1 MAVPVMDQA
10 EPGTEAF
17 SPVKPKSVEVDGG
30 EKDEVDVANK
40 GEHDCEGNA
49 NAKTPEES
57 KVRGRVPRPFLEIE
71 TGEED
76 EMTSPDY
83 SERRISLNMTP
94 LSCKSTDSSA
104 EYHHPNQTI
113 IILDWDDTVRHPME
127 LGNVMVIGGGG
138 WVGSALVLE
147 LLRRREELGV
157 SHVVV
162 ADLAGAFLVEK
173 VLDVSRPEAVREALV
188 AALPQTIFNLAAVI
202 DLRPEVSQVL
212 MSAVNTDAV
221 QCLLK
226 EITCERLIHF
236 STLDVAWDGQC
247 LNAAPRPTEDLQVH
261 SPVGYVRSKAR
272 GELQVH
278 QWMAKTRDRVSAVVL
293 RPAHIFGSY
302 NDLDFVAA
310 DVLAGFLRKFPP
322 VQLGPPTARMSLV
335 SVPTVVEAAVR
346 AAQNANKLSGRCL
359 AVKDLDANFFRFY
372 HQDVLGRR
380 MWPLRLPGILV
391 VLAALVEDLWY
402 WLMSPWCQR
411 HPVHCLTF
419 HGVRQ
424 AFSDLV
430 IDDAETWQSL
440 GDYRCSRTKKGSSA
454 ICPSTTCMR
463 QHGLSVMGPRPGGEL
478 ARRLQ
483 VLAYEAKQLIEVA
496 ATLADKARAR
506 AAHEGWVNLS
516 CTAWLPDLL
525 ETVEKCEVASAR
537 SQFEPTGIS
546 SPAGW
551 KARAFEEVIERFYQ
565 RYPNQSWKN
574 IISIGDAPHEREAW
588 TPRCRSKSIKFV
600 LRPSIEQLVRELHM
614 LRDSLREIV
623 LHDDDLDMH
632 FCTETFA
639 DPLAC

>member
-113 IILDWDDTVRHPME
+113 IILDWDDT
-127 LGNVMVIGGGG
+127 
-138 WVGSALVLE
+138 
-147 LLRRREELGV
+147 
-157 SHVVV
+157 
-162 ADLAGAFLVEK
+162 
-173 VLDVSRPEAVREALV
+173 
-188 AALPQTIFNLAAVI
+188 
-202 DLRPEVSQVL
+202 
-212 MSAVNTDAV
+212 
-221 QCLLK
+221 
-226 EITCERLIHF
+226 
-236 STLDVAWDGQC
+236 
-247 LNAAPRPTEDLQVH
+247 
-261 SPVGYVRSKAR
+261 
-272 GELQVH
+272 
-278 QWMAKTRDRVSAVVL
+278 
-293 RPAHIFGSY
+293 
-302 NDLDFVAA
+302 
-310 DVLAGFLRKFPP
+310 
-322 VQLGPPTARMSLV
+322 
-335 SVPTVVEAAVR
+335 
-346 AAQNANKLSGRCL
+346 
-359 AVKDLDANFFRFY
+359 
-372 HQDVLGRR
+372 
-380 MWPLRLPGILV
+380 
-391 VLAALVEDLWY
+391 
-402 WLMSPWCQR
+402 
-411 HPVHCLTF
+411 
-419 HGVRQ
+419 
-424 AFSDLV
+424 
-430 IDDAETWQSL
+430 
-440 GDYRCSRTKKGSSA
+440 

-496 ATLADKARAR
+496 ATLADKVVVVTNAE
-506 AAHEGWVNLS
+506 EGWVNLS

-574 IISIGDAPHEREAW
+574 IISIGDAPHEREALARVVRMA
-588 TPRCRSKSIKFV
+588 PIFRGRRCRSKSIKFV